1 MRYLIFIL
9 IILNLNLYSKET
21 YLECDKD
28 LTKIY
33 LYKDK
38 NLIEISSDGKVD
50 ITISYKDKERES
62 GRMVP
67 PLFITETL
75 RLRLSAHPEQK
86 SRSLPASL
94 PADSFSINRT

>member
-1 MRYLIFIL
+1 MNKKILLIL
-9 IILNLNLYSKET
+9 ALSLTLSACK
-21 YLECDKD
+21 KD
-28 LTKIY
+28 EYVSQRHPDENK
-33 LYKDK
+33 KS
-38 NLIEISSDGKVD
+38 NPISASV
-50 ITISYKDKERES
+50 SYKDKKRES

>member
-1 MRYLIFIL
+1 MKTMVLAPTL
-9 IILNLNLYSKET
+9 A
-21 YLECDKD
+21 
-28 LTKIY
+28 
-33 LYKDK
+33 
-38 NLIEISSDGKVD
+38 G
-50 ITISYKDKERES
+50 KERALQAKAAELQKKYETNL
-62 GRMVP
+62 